1 MRFEQTGKIAEDF
14 YVVGNPGV
22 PIYLL
27 DGPMPV
33 LFDAGVTMMSC
44 CYAEDL
50 QRILGRRQ
58 PAYLFLTHS
67 HFDHIGAVSYLKSV
81 YPRMKVAGPAHVG
94 DILENPRAV
103 HVIRELNREALRY
116 GSVSPGRAIYRGNF
130 EPFALDVV
138 LKPGE
143 LINLAADRRVEAIS
157 APGHTWD
164 FMSYWIPEEGILVAS
179 EAVGCDDGTGYI
191 YTEFLVDYD
200 VYRRSLLHL
209 ARLNIRVLCPGHK
222 MVLTGRDVRK
232 YLRRSLE
239 QAAEYVAMVEKF
251 LLAEHGDIER
261 AVARVKAAEWDPRP
275 FPKQVEP
282 AYLMNTQAR
291 VQKTWERMQ
300 SLRNESGQSA
310 SSP

>member
-1 MRFEQTGKIAEDF
+1 MIFEQTGKIDEDF
-14 YVVGNPGV
+14 YVVGNAGF

-33 LFDAGVTMMSC
+33 LFDGGVTMMAC
-44 CYAEDL
+44 CYAKDL
-50 QRILGRRQ
+50 QRVLGRRH

-81 YPRMKVAGPAHVG
+81 YPQMKVAGPAHV
-94 DILENPRAV
+94 DEILENPRAV

-116 GSVSPGRAIYRGNF
+116 GSVSPRCTIYRGDF
-130 EPFALDVV
+130 EPFALDMV

-143 LINLAADRRVEAIS
+143 VIDLAGGRRVEAMS
-157 APGHTWD
+157 SPGHTWD
-164 FMSYWIPEEGILVAS
+164 FMSYWIAEERILVAS

-200 VYRRSLLHL
+200 VYRRSMERL
-209 ARLNIRVLCPGHK
+209 AGLNMRVLCPGHK
-222 MVLTGRDVRK
+222 MVLTGRDAPE
-232 YLRRSLE
+232 YLRRSLD
-239 QAAEYVAMVEKF
+239 QAVEYVAMVEKF
-251 LLAEHGDIER
+251 LVAEHGDIER
-261 AVARVKAAEWDPRP
+261 AIASVKAAEWDPKP

-282 AYLMNTQAR
+282 AYLLNTQAR

-300 SLRNESGQSA
+300 SRGKEEEQPA
-310 SSP
+310 PSP